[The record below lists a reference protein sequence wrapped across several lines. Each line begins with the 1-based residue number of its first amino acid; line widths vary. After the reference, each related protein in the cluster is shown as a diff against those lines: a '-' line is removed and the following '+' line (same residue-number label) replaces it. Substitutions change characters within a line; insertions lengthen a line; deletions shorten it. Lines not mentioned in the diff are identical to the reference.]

1 MDGFPHHFSTGTP
14 VEAFWPDDA
23 DALFGEAPV
32 VVTQGDRRMHMRA
45 ESHWATLSRDGGLPL
60 IADLRIDRM
69 WAMADHAVLLELATG
84 RLAYIGAALA
94 AQGGVARE
102 GIEAETL
109 QPDSLLARLIT
120 RGSAITPD
128 HAPQSIAEEYTD
140 GAGACFLYRAIWLPF
155 ASVADGA
162 VTHRL
167 GVVTWKECAD
177 AALSAELARLM
188 GEALDEAEAHLT
200 PAPAQAVPLALPVAL
215 PDNAPLADWLAAAR
229 ELAQAAALTSERPH
243 AALYAA
249 IGQAY
254 DFELATRR
262 DPQGLAALLAGA
274 GLVAQ
279 RRNPLVPL
287 VRLVFGKTHDKTRVA
302 EIAAALAHGRR
313 LGLGRGALALHLA
326 RVAGG
331 LKGVVAE
338 ERRLRAAENT
348 RRRSSDPAR
357 DRLSAMPVR
366 GLETLAATGP
376 EFTVLVVRR
385 MGDGTLALVGEA
397 GHDRAL
403 LARAAQALSPS

>member
-1 MDGFPHHFSTGTP
+1 M
-14 VEAFWPDDA
+14 
-23 DALFGEAPV
+23 
-32 VVTQGDRRMHMRA
+32 
-45 ESHWATLSRDGGLPL
+45 ATKLKAAAGGILPL
-60 IADLRIDRM
+60 NEILGGDCIEVMNSLPAGSVDLIFADPPYNLQLKGDLHRPDNSKVD
-69 WAMADHAVLLELATG
+69 AVDDHWD
-84 RLAYIGAALA
+84 
-94 AQGGVARE
+94 Q
-102 GIEAETL
+102 
-109 QPDSLLARLIT
+109 
-120 RGSAITPD
+120 
-128 HAPQSIAEEYTD
+128 
-140 GAGACFLYRAIWLPF
+140 F
-155 ASVADGA
+155 ASFASYDSF
-162 VTHRL
+162 TR
-167 GVVTWKECAD
+167 
-177 AALSAELARLM
+177 
-188 GEALDEAEAHLT
+188 
-200 PAPAQAVPLALPVAL
+200 
-215 PDNAPLADWLAAAR
+215 DWLAAAR

-313 LGLGRGALALHLA
+313 LGLGRGALASHL
-326 RVAGG
+326 
-331 LKGVVAE
+331 
-338 ERRLRAAENT
+338 
-348 RRRSSDPAR
+348 PAR

-376 EFTVLVVRR
+376 EFAVLVVRR
-385 MGDGTLALVGEA
+385 MGDGTLGLVGEA